1 MFSET
6 KTQESIECFK
16 ITKLKLHTKVQRTL
30 IPLKIIFKI
39 SLQPRV
45 SISVFISP
53 ICHEWMNI
61 WNALAALSEAHWKDT
76 G

>member
-6 KTQESIECFK
+6 ETQESIECFK

-30 IPLKIIFKI
+30 IHLKIIFKI
-39 SLQPRV
+39 LLQTQV

-53 ICHEWMNI
+53 ICHE
-61 WNALAALSEAHWKDT
+61 
-76 G
+76 

>member
-6 KTQESIECFK
+6 ETQVSIECFK

-30 IPLKIIFKI
+30 IHLKIIFKI
-39 SLQPRV
+39 LLQTQV

-53 ICHEWMNI
+53 ICHE
-61 WNALAALSEAHWKDT
+61 
-76 G
+76 